1 MAAVVARYPEVE
13 RIVCGHVHRHTQLR
27 FAGTLLCTAPST
39 ATAIA
44 LRPYPDATPA
54 SFIEPPGFMLHH
66 WTPGTGLVTHS
77 IPVGSFPGPFPFA

>member
-1 MAAVVARYPEVE
+1 M
-13 RIVCGHVHRHTQLR
+13 QLR
-27 FAGTLLCTAPST
+27 FARTLLCTAPST

-54 SFIEPPGFMLHH
+54 SFIEPPGLLLHH
-66 WTPGTGLVTHS
+66 WTSGTGLVTHS